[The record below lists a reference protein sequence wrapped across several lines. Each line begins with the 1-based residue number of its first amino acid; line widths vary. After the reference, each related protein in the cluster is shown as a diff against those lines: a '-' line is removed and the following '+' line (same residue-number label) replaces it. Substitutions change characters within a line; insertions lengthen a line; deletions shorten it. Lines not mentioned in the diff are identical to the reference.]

1 MSTLQF
7 AKGISRLGTESA
19 FTVLARAQQLAASGQ
34 DIINLGIGQPDF
46 RTPEHI
52 VQAGIKALQDG
63 QTICGGVAVM
73 TILQCLDP
81 RLHNMLRRSE
91 IRLPN
96 AKVNNV
102 LSTGC
107 QLLGTRQ
114 YRKGRLGS
122 QT

>member
-63 QTICGGVAVM
+63 HHGYTPQMVCPS
-73 TILQCLDP
+73 C
-81 RLHNMLRRSE
+81 
-91 IRLPN
+91 
-96 AKVNNV
+96 
-102 LSTGC
+102 
-107 QLLGTRQ
+107 
-114 YRKGRLGS
+114 GRLWP
-122 QT
+122 QIWKNVTARR

>member
-63 QTICGGVAVM
+63 HHGYTPQMVCPSCV
-73 TILQCLDP
+73 
-81 RLHNMLRRSE
+81 RLWSQIWKNVTARR
-91 IRLPN
+91 
-96 AKVNNV
+96 
-102 LSTGC
+102 
-107 QLLGTRQ
+107 
-114 YRKGRLGS
+114 
-122 QT
+122 